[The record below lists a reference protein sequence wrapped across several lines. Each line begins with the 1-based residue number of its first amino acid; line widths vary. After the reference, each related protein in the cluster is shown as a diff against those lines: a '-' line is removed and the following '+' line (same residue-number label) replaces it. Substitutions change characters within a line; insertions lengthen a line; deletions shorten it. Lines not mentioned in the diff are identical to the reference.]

1 MQVEVDQVLQW
12 KQAETTNKQGVTEY
26 FLVLNLHYLDQRVW
40 GDFKVDFKS
49 KDCNFYFWLN
59 VSAILYNND
68 LRKITEREGIT
79 EPERSIH
86 FEEFQELE
94 ETDFSTNQLG

>member
-1 MQVEVDQVLQW
+1 MQVEVDQVVQW
-12 KQAETTNKQGVTEY
+12 KQAETTNKQGVKQTEY

-86 FEEFQELE
+86 FEEF
-94 ETDFSTNQLG
+94 